1 MRSLSVHAAG
11 NHRAARQFPQDLQAR
26 RLCAT
31 TAAMSLFDLSGRT
44 AIITGGNGGLGL
56 AMARGL
62 AKAGANVAI
71 WARNADKNAAAAEEL
86 RALAAGGDV
95 LALTCDI
102 AQEEAIAQATE
113 QTLGAFGRIDACF
126 ANAGISGAGTAI
138 PDITAAGWDHTLAVN
153 TRGAALV
160 YKHVTRHMIVRA
172 KDGEPGGKLIAT
184 SSGQSIMGVNRSS
197 DYAASKAALNGLTRA
212 AAFELARYNITAN
225 ALLFG
230 YYETDITAKADPKFA
245 EWMSRRIPLRRP
257 GDHQGLEGLAVFLAS
272 PHADYITGQCL
283 PVDGGLCIS

>member
-1 MRSLSVHAAG
+1 ME
-11 NHRAARQFPQDLQAR
+11 
-26 RLCAT
+26 
-31 TAAMSLFDLSGRT
+31 LFDLTGRT
-44 AIITGGNGGLGL
+44 AVITGGNGGLGL

-71 WARNADKNAAAAEEL
+71 WARNADKNNAAFEEL
-86 RALAAGGDV
+86 YALDRGRPLV
-95 LALTCDI
+95 TQCDI
-102 AQEEAIAQATE
+102 AVEDDIEDAMAM
-113 QTLGAFGRIDACF
+113 TLDVFGRVDVCF

-138 PDITAAGWDHTLAVN
+138 PNITAEGWDHTLAVN

-160 YKHVTRHMIVRA
+160 YKHVTRHMIDRA
-172 KDGEPGGKLIAT
+172 KGGEPGGKLIAT

-212 AAFELARYNITAN
+212 AAFELARYQITAN

-230 YYETDITAKADPKFA
+230 FYETDITAKADPKFA
-245 EWMSRRIPLRRP
+245 EWMNRRIPLRRP
-257 GDHQGLEGLAVFLAS
+257 GDHAGLEGLAVFFAS
-272 PHADYITGQCL
+272 PHSDYITGQCL

>member
-1 MRSLSVHAAG
+1 ME
-11 NHRAARQFPQDLQAR
+11 
-26 RLCAT
+26 
-31 TAAMSLFDLSGRT
+31 LFDLTGRT

-62 AKAGANVAI
+62 AKAGANIAI
-71 WARNADKNAAAAEEL
+71 WARKGPKNAAARDELAALGSGEVIALACDVAEEDEIAAAMDAT
-86 RALAAGGDV
+86 RAALDRVDV
-95 LALTCDI
+95 
-102 AQEEAIAQATE
+102 
-113 QTLGAFGRIDACF
+113 CF

-138 PDITAAGWDHTLAVN
+138 PDITAEGWDCTMSVN

-160 YKHVTRHMIVRA
+160 YKHVSRHMIARA
-172 KDGEPGGKLIAT
+172 AAGDAGGKLIAT

-212 AAFELARYNITAN
+212 AAFELARYQITAN

-230 YYETDITAKADPKFA
+230 YYETEITAQADPKFG
-245 EWMSRRIPLRRP
+245 EWMAKRIPLRRP
-257 GDHQGLEGLAVFLAS
+257 GDHAGLEGLAVFFAS
-272 PHADYITGQCL
+272 PHSDYITGQCL

>member
-1 MRSLSVHAAG
+1 M
-11 NHRAARQFPQDLQAR
+11 
-26 RLCAT
+26 T
-31 TAAMSLFDLSGRT
+31 LFDLTGRAT
-44 AIITGGNGGLGL
+44 IVTGGNGGLGL

-71 WARNADKNAAAAEEL
+71 WARNADKNAAAVEEL
-86 RALAAGGDV
+86 RPLGAGHV

-102 AQEEAIAQATE
+102 AEEDTIAAAME
-113 QTLGAFGRIDACF
+113 RTLGAFGRVDAAF
-126 ANAGISGAGTAI
+126 ANAGIAGAGTAI
-138 PDITAAGWDHTLAVN
+138 PDMTAQGWDRTMAVN
-153 TRGAALV
+153 SRGAALV
-160 YKHVTRHMIVRA
+160 YKHVTRHMIERA
-172 KDGEPGGKLIAT
+172 KDGDPGGKLIAT

-212 AAFELARYNITAN
+212 AAFELARYGITAN

-257 GDHQGLEGLAVFLAS
+257 GDHAGLEGLAVFFAS
-272 PHADYITGQCL
+272 PHSDYITGQCL

>member
-1 MRSLSVHAAG
+1 M
-11 NHRAARQFPQDLQAR
+11 D
-26 RLCAT
+26 
-31 TAAMSLFDLSGRT
+31 LFDLSGHT

-71 WARNADKNAAAAEEL
+71 WARNAEKNAAAVEEL
-86 RALAAGGDV
+86 RTLGRGDV
-95 LALTCDI
+95 LALTCDV
-102 AQEEAIAQATE
+102 AEESAIAMALE

-126 ANAGISGAGTAI
+126 ANAGISGVGTAI
-138 PDITAAGWDHTLAVN
+138 PDITAEGWDRTMAIN

-160 YKHVTRHMIVRA
+160 YKHVTRHMIARTKEGNA
-172 KDGEPGGKLIAT
+172 GGKLIAT
-184 SSGQSIMGVNRSS
+184 SSGQSVMGVNRSS

-212 AAFELARYNITAN
+212 AAFELARYQITAN
-225 ALLFG
+225 AFLFG

-257 GDHQGLEGLAVFLAS
+257 GDHKGLEGLAVFFAS
-272 PHADYITGQCL
+272 PHSDYITGQCL
-283 PVDGGLCIS
+283 PIDGGLCIS

>member
-1 MRSLSVHAAG
+1 M
-11 NHRAARQFPQDLQAR
+11 D
-26 RLCAT
+26 
-31 TAAMSLFDLSGRT
+31 LFDLSGRT
-44 AIITGGNGGLGL
+44 AIITGGNRGLGL

-71 WARNADKNAAAAEEL
+71 WARNEARNAAARTE
-86 RALAAGGDV
+86 LAALGKGE
-95 LALTCDI
+95 AITLTCDI
-102 AQEEAIAQATE
+102 AAEEDIAAAMAATLSA
-113 QTLGAFGRIDACF
+113 LGRVDICF

-138 PDITAAGWDHTLAVN
+138 ADITTEGWDHTMAIN

-160 YKHVTRHMIVRA
+160 YKHVTRHMITRA
-172 KDGEPGGKLIAT
+172 QDGDAGGKLIAT

-212 AAFELARYNITAN
+212 ASFELARHQITAN

-230 YYETDITAKADPKFA
+230 YYETDITAKADPRFG
-245 EWMSRRIPLRRP
+245 EWMQKRIPLRRP
-257 GDHQGLEGLAVFLAS
+257 GDHAGLEGLAVFFAS
-272 PHADYITGQCL
+272 SHSDYITGQCL

>member
-1 MRSLSVHAAG
+1 M
-11 NHRAARQFPQDLQAR
+11 D
-26 RLCAT
+26 
-31 TAAMSLFDLSGRT
+31 LFDLTGRT

-71 WARNADKNAAAAEEL
+71 WARNPQKNAAALEEL
-86 RALAAGGDV
+86 RVLGAGDV
-95 LALTCDI
+95 LALTCDVAGEGGI
-102 AQEEAIAQATE
+102 ETAIE
-113 QTLGAFGRIDACF
+113 QTLAAFGRVDVCF
-126 ANAGISGAGTAI
+126 ANAGISGAGTAL
-138 PDITAAGWDHTLAVN
+138 PDITAEGWDHTMAVN

-160 YKHVTRHMIVRA
+160 YKHVTRHMIARA
-172 KDGEPGGKLIAT
+172 AEGDAGGKLIAT

-212 AAFELARYNITAN
+212 AAFELARHQITAN

-230 YYETDITAKADPKFA
+230 YYETDITAKADPKFG

-257 GDHQGLEGLAVFLAS
+257 GDHSGLEGLAVFFAS
-272 PHADYITGQCL
+272 SHSDYITGQCL

>member
-1 MRSLSVHAAG
+1 M
-11 NHRAARQFPQDLQAR
+11 D
-26 RLCAT
+26 
-31 TAAMSLFDLSGRT
+31 LFDLTGRT

-62 AKAGANVAI
+62 VKAGANVAI
-71 WARNADKNAAAAEEL
+71 WARNDAKNDAALEEL
-86 RALAAGGDV
+86 KGLGKG
-95 LALTCDI
+95 
-102 AQEEAIAQATE
+102 EAIAVPCDVADEAQIEAAMA
-113 QTLGAFGRIDACF
+113 QTLAMLGRVDVCF

-138 PDITAAGWDHTLAVN
+138 PDITAEGWDHTLAIN

-160 YKHVTRHMIVRA
+160 YKHVTRHMIARA
-172 KDGEPGGKLIAT
+172 KAGDAGGKLVAT

-212 AAFELARYNITAN
+212 AAFELARYQITAN
-225 ALLFG
+225 AFLFG
-230 YYETDITAKADPKFA
+230 FYETDITAKADPKFA

-257 GDHQGLEGLAVFLAS
+257 GDHAGLEGLAVFFAS
-272 PHADYITGQCL
+272 PHSDYITGQCL

>member
-1 MRSLSVHAAG
+1 M
-11 NHRAARQFPQDLQAR
+11 D
-26 RLCAT
+26 
-31 TAAMSLFDLSGRT
+31 LFDLSGHT
-44 AIITGGNGGLGL
+44 AIIIGGNGGLGL

-71 WARNADKNAAAAEEL
+71 WARNAEKNAAAVEEL
-86 RALAAGGDV
+86 RTLGRGDV
-95 LALTCDI
+95 LALTCDV
-102 AQEEAIAQATE
+102 AEESAIAMALE

-138 PDITAAGWDHTLAVN
+138 PDITAEGWDRTMAIN

-160 YKHVTRHMIVRA
+160 YKHVTRHMIARA
-172 KDGEPGGKLIAT
+172 KEGDAGGKLIAT

-212 AAFELARYNITAN
+212 AAFELARYQITAN
-225 ALLFG
+225 AFLFG

-245 EWMSRRIPLRRP
+245 QWMSRRIPLRRP
-257 GDHQGLEGLAVFLAS
+257 GDHTGLEGLAVFFAS
-272 PHADYITGQCL
+272 PYSDYITGQCL
-283 PVDGGLCIS
+283 PIDGGLCIS